1 MNRYL
6 TILGVAIIVFGIA
19 GGSVELSASY
29 NEYQTRVRVS
39 GNVTIG
45 PLRVMDE
52 VKWQFARIIGGA
64 IIGGGVIAGSL
75 LMGLGSICGTLE
87 QIRERLAGEEVE
99 ISDVSAEAAAK
110 AGN

>member
-6 TILGVAIIVFGIA
+6 MILGVAVIVFSVA
-19 GGSVELSASY
+19 GGSLELSASY

-45 PLRVMDE
+45 PLTVMDE

-64 IIGGGVIAGSL
+64 VIGGGLIAGSM

-87 QIRERLAGEEVE
+87 QIRDRLAGGAFE
-99 ISDVSAEAAAK
+99 ISDASAEVAAK